1 MIEKKEVAGPET
13 PEADSSDA
21 ESKDSEAGMSDEVG
35 QDRDELQTALEEA
48 EAQRNQYLRTAA
60 ELENVR
66 RRAQRDVENAHR
78 YGMERFARELLGVKD
93 SLELGLQTAQESSAG
108 AVAIDGFKATL
119 KQFSQ
124 CVEKFGVEEVD
135 PVGQPFDPEL
145 HEAMA
150 MQPSQSHEAGT
161 VMTVIQKG
169 YRLHDRL
176 LRPARVIVAQG
187 VDD

>member
-1 MIEKKEVAGPET
+1 MIEKTEAAGPEA
-13 PEADSSDA
+13 PEAGISDA
-21 ESKDSEAGMSDEVG
+21 ECKDSETGISDEIRQNG
-35 QDRDELQTALEEA
+35 DELQAALEEA

-93 SLELGLQTAQESSAG
+93 SLELGLQTAQESPAG
-108 AVAIDGFKATL
+108 AVAVDGFQATL
-119 KQFSQ
+119 KQLSQ

-135 PVGQPFDPEL
+135 PIGQPFDPEF

-150 MQPSQSHEAGT
+150 MQPSENHEAGT